1 MLLQKFRV
9 NAVMSRELVDD
20 AIKGC
25 MISVRAMQTDHAHQ
39 PPPGDGF
46 DGLRDV
52 TRKMAEAKC
61 EAAREAKAAEDN
73 HSLAAREKASASAAY
88 QVLEHAIRAVGED
101 AQRTEKTL
109 RDAVEKITERLRGS
123 CALVEA
129 ARSAVESAIEAVN
142 GHAAATDRF
151 VNGQRVYAEAL
162 AALVFTEASLVV
174 ALCDESVV
182 AAKATRVADVLVTYN
197 LGSVKEELDVAL
209 QCIAPTDELV
219 VAQNGVY
226 EACRFVVSVYA
237 DLESDT
243 DLVEGKTGDAQ
254 LEGDLAFMLPGA

>member
-25 MISVRAMQTDHAHQ
+25 MISVRAMQTDHMHP

-73 HSLAAREKASASAAY
+73 HGLAAREKASALASY
-88 QVLEHAIRAVGED
+88 QVLDDAVRAVGVD

-109 RDAVEKITERLRGS
+109 RDAVGVITERLRGS
-123 CALVEA
+123 SALVEA
-129 ARSAVESAIEAVN
+129 ARSVVESAIEAVN

-151 VNGQRVYAEAL
+151 VNGQRAYAEAL
-162 AALVFTEASLVV
+162 AALVYTKASLVV
-174 ALCDESVV
+174 ALRGESVV
-182 AAKATRVADVLVTYN
+182 AAKATRVADTLVTYN
-197 LGSVKEELDVAL
+197 LGSMKEELDVAL
-209 QCIAPTDELV
+209 RCIAPTDELV

-237 DLESDT
+237 DIESDT
-243 DLVEGKTGDAQ
+243 DLVEGKPGDAQ
-254 LEGDLAFMLPGA
+254 LDMNIGFLMPEA